1 MSEKLSKN
9 NIAVWEHLV
18 ATYEAFALALRD
30 FLVEDVDRVSLIKN
44 ALRSSDK
51 NTAVYMLQYLRPSEL
66 QSLFDDLVFFSSFA
80 HGSVEMVREAIVS
93 LPREWVLANIEK
105 AAEPFLSDG
114 TYDEYRRL
122 LELYVK
128 LDHNLALKLA
138 QRAAA
143 QADEDIKE
151 AGEDFLGKLM

>member
-1 MSEKLSKN
+1 MSEKLSEN
-9 NIAVWEHLV
+9 DIAVWKHLV

-30 FLVEDVDRVSLIKN
+30 FLAEDVDRVSLIRST
-44 ALRSSDK
+44 LRSSNK
-51 NTAVYMLQYLRPSEL
+51 NTAIYMLQYLRPSEL

-80 HGSVEMVREAIVS
+80 HGCVQTVREVIVS

-105 AAEPFLSDG
+105 VAEPLLREG

-151 AGEDFLGKLM
+151 AGEDFLEKLM